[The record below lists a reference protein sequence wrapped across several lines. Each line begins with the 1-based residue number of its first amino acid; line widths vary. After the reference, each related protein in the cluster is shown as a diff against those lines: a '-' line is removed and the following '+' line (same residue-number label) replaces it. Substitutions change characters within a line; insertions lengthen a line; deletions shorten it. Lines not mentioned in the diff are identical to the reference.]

1 MLCLVN
7 ARVAVTQYLHAA
19 DMTYAADSGAKTRIM
34 TCSWHRKKYSG
45 PRMSYQPIL
54 VSTSS
59 SQTRSWL
66 NIVHTPTRTL
76 SVIAEVRR

>member
-7 ARVAVTQYLHAA
+7 ARFAVTQRLHAA
-19 DMTYAADSGAKTRIM
+19 EMTYVADSGARTRIM
-34 TCSWHRKKYSG
+34 TCSWPRQKYSG

-66 NIVHTPTRTL
+66 NIVHTPTTTL
-76 SVIAEVRR
+76 SMIAEGRR